1 MDLNTSVLIV
11 SAYGRGSWLAA
22 ELQRENIP
30 VVLIDVTSKLGVWPP
45 EDVEGP
51 FGFFKPEEMADTQT
65 ERVFSEDNF
74 ESVDQGFTVWLS
86 DGPVELKSSLTH
98 YRLQKISQN
107 KEVTDSLMSGKLG
120 YKNLPNVQKWA
131 SENFKESWIMH
142 LAHQLAATTYV
153 PSARAS
159 LSGKALKL
167 MNPFLIRKATRAGQQ
182 KSMDWLKEKNVE
194 VHQKTEI
201 LDLSFKNKKTIS
213 GIEIHGEQRSGL
225 MHVEQV
231 VWMLSSEESY
241 FVAPKIAKH
250 LFPEGSLEAE
260 WCWVRYRLKMSSC
273 PERDTLPIHLLLI
286 GQVTSPWTHQN
297 LMVLQRTATDDQFDG
312 WIRIPTVQRFNKEY
326 LRIRGEK
333 IMDLLRERLPL
344 ALPEIQSY
352 PQEFYYTY
360 SQIGPSSFPVY
371 GEGLESRRRHMDFNN
386 VFLDGAEIWKNYSWD
401 DQFENQTLIR
411 DSLMKWW
418 KLLQARK
425 EKEHR
430 D

>member
-51 FGFFKPEEMADTQT
+51 FGFFKPEEMADSQT
-65 ERVFSEDNF
+65 ERVFSEDSF
-74 ESVDQGFTVWLS
+74 ESVDQGFTLWLS
-86 DGPVELKSSLTH
+86 DGPLELKSSLTQ
-98 YRLQKISQN
+98 YRLQKVSQN
-107 KEVTDSLMSGKLG
+107 KEVCDSLMSGKLG
-120 YKNLPNVQKWA
+120 YKNLPAVQKWA
-131 SENFKESWIMH
+131 AENFKESWILH
-142 LAHQLAATTYV
+142 LAHQLGATTYV

-159 LSGKALKL
+159 LSGKALKI
-167 MNPFLIRKATRAGQQ
+167 MNPFLVRKATRAGQQ
-182 KSMDWLKEKNVE
+182 KAIDWLKDKNVE
-194 VHQKTEI
+194 VHQQTEI
-201 LDLSFKNKKTIS
+201 LDISFKNKKTIS
-213 GIEIHGEQRSGL
+213 GIEVHGEQRSGL

-231 VWMLSSEESY
+231 VWMLSSEESF

-260 WCWVRYRLKMSSC
+260 WCWVRYRLKMSAC
-273 PERDTLPIHLLLI
+273 PERDALPIHLLLV
-286 GQVTSPWTHQN
+286 GQVNSPWTHQN
-297 LMVLQRTATDDQFDG
+297 LMVMQRTALDDQFDA

-333 IMDLLRERLPL
+333 IMEMLRERLPL

-425 EKEHR
+425 EKENR